1 MERASL
7 PAVLMVLAIGG
18 FLVGCGSDDTD
29 APSAN
34 GHGRTANGNGDH
46 RPGPVEIDP
55 ASIQTAD
62 WAGVQEL
69 VGQHKGKVVVVYL
82 WATFNQPSV
91 NELPQVARLC
101 RAHASDLS
109 CVSVCVDYSGEG
121 VELEELRQPVAQE
134 LGQAGAEFEHL
145 ISSTPAEALY
155 EEIDMLSGIPA
166 VYVYNRDGELARR
179 FDNEDPDQPE
189 FSFRKDVVPFVEEL
203 LGGE

>member
-7 PAVLMVLAIGG
+7 PAVLMSLAIGG
-18 FLVGCGSDDTD
+18 FLVGCGGDDTES
-29 APSAN
+29 PVAN
-34 GHGRTANGNGDH
+34 GNGRTANGNGDH

-55 ASIQTAD
+55 ASIQVTD

-69 VGQHKGKVVVVYL
+69 VARHKGKVVVVYL
-82 WATFNQPSV
+82 WATFNQPAV
-91 NELPQVARLC
+91 NELPQIARLC
-101 RAHASDLS
+101 RDHASDLH
-109 CVSVCVDYSGEG
+109 CVSVSMDYSGEG
-121 VELEELRQPVAQE
+121 VEPDELREDVAEE
-134 LGQAGAEFEHL
+134 LGQAGAEFDHV